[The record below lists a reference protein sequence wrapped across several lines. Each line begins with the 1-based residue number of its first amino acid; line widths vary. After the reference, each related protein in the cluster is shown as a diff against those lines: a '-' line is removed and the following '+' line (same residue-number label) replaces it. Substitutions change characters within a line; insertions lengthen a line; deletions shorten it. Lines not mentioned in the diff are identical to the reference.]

1 MSERRGPVLVMGVSG
16 AGKSTVARGLAE
28 RLGGVYVDADD
39 LHPEENVATMARGEP
54 LTDALRWGWLDLV
67 AKAMAE
73 TEPFAVVACSAL
85 KRAYRDRLRAHL
97 GPFPII
103 DLDGDRAQLRERMS
117 RREGHYMPVSL
128 LDSQLQTLEPPGPDE
143 DAIAVSVAPSPD
155 EIIATALTQLSS
167 RLQGGPDGSGQAD
180 HTPRR
185 TS

>member
-1 MSERRGPVLVMGVSG
+1 MSERQGPILVMGVSG

-54 LTDALRWGWLDLV
+54 LTDELRWGWLDRV
-67 AKAMAE
+67 AEAMAR

-97 GPFPII
+97 GDFPIVY
-103 DLDGDRAQLRERMS
+103 LDGDYDLLRARMA

-128 LDSQLQTLEPPGPDE
+128 LDSQFAALEPPTGDE
-143 DAIAVSVAPSPD
+143 AAITVSVAPPPE
-155 EIIATALTQLSS
+155 EIVEAALTKLSS
-167 RLQGGPDGSGQAD
+167 RLQGGPAGSGQAQ
-180 HTPRR
+180 HHPRR
-185 TS
+185 KP

>member
-1 MSERRGPVLVMGVSG
+1 MSERQGPILVMGVSG
-16 AGKSTVARGLAE
+16 AGKSTIARGLAD

-54 LTDALRWGWLDLV
+54 LTDELRWGWLDLV

-103 DLDGDRAQLRERMS
+103 YLDGDYELLRDRMS
-117 RREGHYMPVSL
+117 DREGHYMPVSL
-128 LDSQLQTLEPPGPDE
+128 LDSQFEALQPPTPE
-143 DAIAVSVAPSPD
+143 EEAICVSVTPPP
-155 EIIATALTQLSS
+155 EQVLETALKKLSS